1 MILGNLAMISDL
13 LSSAER
19 SELNGQSRILSSDKL
34 GNCLIFSTSDQ
45 VLMAVFDTFNL
56 IREELLSGTEIF
68 TTGQSA
74 RLREQSLTRRENMLV
89 FMLYSIYLSYLV
101 KFCMRLLME
110 DMSEIGLQDR
120 KRSVRLSC

>member
-1 MILGNLAMISDL
+1 MLGSLAMIIDL

-19 SELNGQSRILSSDKL
+19 SELKGQSRILSSDKL

-68 TTGQSA
+68 STGQSA
-74 RLREQSLTRRENMLV
+74 RLREQSLKRRENIFKV
-89 FMLYSIYLSYLV
+89 FYFYLSYLA
-101 KFCMRLLME
+101 KF
-110 DMSEIGLQDR
+110 
-120 KRSVRLSC
+120 